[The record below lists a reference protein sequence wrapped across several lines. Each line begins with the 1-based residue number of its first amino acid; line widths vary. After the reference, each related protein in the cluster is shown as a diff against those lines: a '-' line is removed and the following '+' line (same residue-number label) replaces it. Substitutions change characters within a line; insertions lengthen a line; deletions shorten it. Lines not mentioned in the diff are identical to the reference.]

1 MAIALREPSPFDDAD
16 PTTTLV
22 SLRRVS
28 VARLAL
34 IAVLVLCAGAAYL
47 AGAFEHASRMNT
59 IKRRGDQSSYVQYA
73 KDIYGNWMGQTPPV
87 AGDRNR
93 MPLYPAY
100 QALFYTPALSDEEFF
115 QRGKVTS
122 IALSVALLGLVAAVS
137 ALALPTMGW
146 VSLTAIAAFTCF
158 VFKAGYFQ
166 ADLLYYTLHYV
177 AFVAMCW
184 LLTRRRRAACWGW
197 ATAAGLAAALG
208 HLAKAAALPL
218 VALAGTALLAGA
230 LAAHRGTRWRA
241 LGERSVAVALLV
253 TTFLLVLS
261 PYLLT
266 SKQRFG
272 QYFYNVNSTFY
283 MWYDEW
289 GDAIKGTRAHGDREG
304 WPRLPAEQLPGPM
317 KYWREHSVGEIGA
330 RIGGGFRQM
339 AIDLWA
345 GFWALKFVV
354 ATLLAT
360 AYVLWP
366 RRSRARALL
375 GEHAALA
382 GFAVLHF
389 AVYLTLAAFYAPI
402 SGTGVARFTLSMYL
416 PLLWV
421 AAALRW
427 HPALREPHQP
437 AALSRAARAEWFLLA
452 TLALDLPF
460 SIWPRLLTT
469 YAGF

>member
-1 MAIALREPSPFDDAD
+1 MAVSFRAPTSLD
-16 PTTTLV
+16 PAGSRAATVPRPVLAG
-22 SLRRVS
+22 RV
-28 VARLAL
+28 AL
-34 IAVLVLCAGAAYL
+34 IALVVVCAGAVYL
-47 AGAFEHASRMNT
+47 VGAFEHARRMNT

-73 KDIYGNWMGQTPPV
+73 KDIHGNWAGREPAV

-100 QALFYTPALSDEEFF
+100 QALFYAPALSDEEFF

-122 IALSVALLGLVAAVS
+122 IALSVALLGIVAAVS
-137 ALALPTMGW
+137 ALVLPTMGW
-146 VSLTAIAAFTCF
+146 VSLTAVAAFTCF

-166 ADLLYYTLHYV
+166 ADLLYYTLHYT
-177 AFVAMCW
+177 AFVAACR
-184 LLTRRRRAACWGW
+184 LLTRQRRAARWGW
-197 ATAAGLAAALG
+197 AIGAGLAAALG

-218 VALAGTALLAGA
+218 VALAGTALLTGA
-230 LAAHRGTRWRA
+230 LAAHRGSRWRA
-241 LGERSVAVALLV
+241 LGDRAVGVALLV
-253 TTFLLVLS
+253 ATFLLVLS

-317 KYWREHSVGEIGA
+317 RYWREHSVADIGA
-330 RIGGGFRQM
+330 RIAGGFRQM

-345 GFWALKFVV
+345 GFWALKFVLG
-354 ATLLAT
+354 TLLAT
-360 AYVLWP
+360 GYVLWP
-366 RRSRARALL
+366 ARARAGTLL
-375 GEHAALA
+375 REHAALS
-382 GFAVLHF
+382 GFVVLHF

-402 SGTGVARFTLSMYL
+402 SGTGVARFTLSVYL
-416 PLLWV
+416 PLLCV

-427 HPALREPHQP
+427 HPAFRDPQP
-437 AALSRAARAEWFLLA
+437 AAAGSRAARAEWFLLA
-452 TLALDLPF
+452 TLALDVPF